1 VKHTDEDEEKQE
13 KEKRK
18 TNVIIHGVA
27 EPSST
32 DPQER
37 EEDDLGVVASML
49 EEIKCSEVTVGK
61 VIRLGK
67 LQPSTDDQEL
77 PKPRPIKM
85 VLSTEEEK
93 VKVLKSAKNLRLA
106 KDHGWERIF
115 IHQDLTLKERE
126 ERRQLLQEKKRREQ
140 SGETNLIVVGRKI
153 VKLYMRKD
161 EQTGTTAQNNQ

>member
-1 VKHTDEDEEKQE
+1 MKVKDCIAKAIEVKHTDEDEEKQE

-27 EPSST
+27 EPSNT

-49 EEIKCSEVTVGK
+49 EEIKCSEVSVDK
-61 VIRLGK
+61 VVRLGK

-85 VLSTEEEK
+85 VLST
-93 VKVLKSAKNLRLA
+93 
-106 KDHGWERIF
+106 
-115 IHQDLTLKERE
+115 
-126 ERRQLLQEKKRREQ
+126 
-140 SGETNLIVVGRKI
+140 
-153 VKLYMRKD
+153 
-161 EQTGTTAQNNQ
+161 